1 MIETDYLVI
10 GAGAMGMAFT
20 DVMLTETGSSVV
32 LVDRHGKPGG
42 HWNDAYPFVR
52 LHQPSAFY
60 GVNSR
65 PLGQDR
71 IDTHG
76 WNAGLYELASG
87 AEVLAY
93 YDHVMNQQF
102 LPSGRVEYFPMSV
115 YDPGADSAPN
125 QADAD
130 GRHTYEF
137 RSLVTG
143 RVEQV
148 RARTIVDATYMNVS
162 VPSQRPPVYEV
173 ADAAHCAPL
182 NDLPSTTSASDGFVV
197 IGAGKTGADACLW
210 LLANG
215 VEPDTIRWI
224 MPRDSWYLDRSVIQP
239 GDGFDESTEAF
250 GRSFQHAAESTSL
263 DDLFARLEAEGALL
277 RLDPDITPTM
287 YRCSTVTMAELEQLR
302 RIKNM
307 VRLGRVQSIGVH
319 EIVLDNG
326 TIPTT
331 ANTCH
336 VDCSADG
343 LERRP
348 PVPVFDADAGRIT
361 LQTVR
366 HCQQV
371 FSAAFIAHVEGSYS
385 EAEQKNVLCTVV
397 PHPDTSLDWLR
408 TMHGNIMNMA
418 TWSTDPELTEWLTNA
433 RLDGF
438 SQPGEPSAATVA
450 ARDTAMGFAF
460 PALEKLQTYLA
471 EADAQS

>member
-10 GAGAMGMAFT
+10 GAGAMGMAFA
-20 DVMLTETGSSVV
+20 DVVLTESDAHIV

-71 IDTHG
+71 IDSHG

-87 AEVLAY
+87 AEVVAY
-93 YDHVMNQQF
+93 FDQVMNQQF
-102 LPSGRVEYFPMSV
+102 LASGRVDYFPMSS
-115 YDPGADSAPN
+115 YEPAAHGTATTEP
-125 QADAD
+125 DAD
-130 GRHTYEF
+130 GRRVYEF

-148 RARTIVDATYMNVS
+148 RARTLVDATYMNVS
-162 VPSQRPPVYEV
+162 VPSQRPPAYDV
-173 ADAAHCAPL
+173 ADGAHCAPL
-182 NDLPSTTSASDGFVV
+182 NDLPSMQSASDGFVV

-215 VEPDTIRWI
+215 VDPDTIRWV
-224 MPRDSWYLDRSVIQP
+224 MPRDSWYLDRAVIQP
-239 GDGFDESTEAF
+239 GDGFEESTAAF
-250 GRSFQHAAESTSL
+250 GRSFAHAAESTSL
-263 DDLFARLEAEGALL
+263 DDLFDRLETDGALL
-277 RLDPDITPTM
+277 RLDRDVTPTM

-302 RIKNM
+302 RIDNV
-307 VRLGRVQSIGVH
+307 VRLGRVKSIGVD
-319 EIVLDNG
+319 EIVLDEG

-331 ANTCH
+331 ANTFH

-348 PVPVFDADAGRIT
+348 PVQVFDADQGRIT

-371 FSAAFIAHVEGSYS
+371 FSAAFIAHVEASYD
-385 EAEQKNVLCTVV
+385 EIDTKNLLCTVV

-418 TWSTDPELTEWLTNA
+418 NWSGDPELTEWLANA

-438 SQPGEPSAATVA
+438 SQPGEPTAATIA
-450 ARDTAMGFAF
+450 ARETAMGFAF
-460 PALEKLQTYLA
+460 PALENLQKYLA
-471 EADAQS
+471 EADA

>member
-1 MIETDYLVI
+1 MLETDYLVI
-10 GAGAMGMAFT
+10 GAGAMGMAFA
-20 DVMLTETGSSVV
+20 DVLLTETDARVV
-32 LVDRHGKPGG
+32 LVDRHAKPGG

-65 PLGQDR
+65 PLGADR

-93 YDHVMNQQF
+93 YDQVMHQQF
-102 LPSGRVEYFPMSV
+102 LPSGRVEYFPMSS
-115 YDPGADSAPN
+115 YEPGADN
-125 QADAD
+125 RDVD
-130 GRHTYEF
+130 EF

-143 RVEQV
+143 KVHQV
-148 RARTIVDATYMNVS
+148 RARTLVDATYMNVS
-162 VPSQRPPVYEV
+162 VPSQRPPAYDV
-173 ADAAHCAPL
+173 ADGAFCAPL
-182 NDLPSTTSASDGFVV
+182 NALPSTQSPHDGFVV

-215 VEPDTIRWI
+215 VDPDTIRWI
-224 MPRDSWYLDRSVIQP
+224 MPRDSWYLDRAVIQP
-239 GDGFDESTEAF
+239 GDGFDESTAAF
-250 GRSFQHAAESTSL
+250 GRSFQHAAESTSI
-263 DDLFARLEAEGALL
+263 DDLFDRLEADGALL
-277 RLDPDITPTM
+277 RLDPEVEPTM
-287 YRCSTVTMAELEQLR
+287 YRCSTVTQAELEQLR
-302 RIKNM
+302 RIDNV
-307 VRLGRVQSIGVH
+307 VRLGRVRSIGVD
-319 EIVLDNG
+319 EIVLDEG
-326 TIPTT
+326 AIPTT
-331 ANTCH
+331 PNTFH

-348 PVPVFDADAGRIT
+348 PVAVFDAESSRIT

-371 FSAAFIAHVEGSYS
+371 FSAAFIAHVEAAYDDI
-385 EAEQKNVLCTVV
+385 EKKNALCTVV
-397 PHPDTSLDWLR
+397 PHPDTALDWLR

-418 TWSTDPELTEWLTNA
+418 TWSAEPELIEWLANA

-450 ARDTAMGFAF
+450 ARETAMGFAL
-460 PALEKLQTYLA
+460 PALEKLQAYLQRGVA
-471 EADAQS
+471 TIQ

>member
-20 DVMLTETGSSVV
+20 DVTLTETGSSVV

-65 PLGQDR
+65 PLGQNR
-71 IDTHG
+71 IDTQG

-93 YDHVMNQQF
+93 YDQVMNQQF
-102 LPSGRVEYFPMSV
+102 LPSRRVEYFPMSV
-115 YDPGADSAPN
+115 YEPSIDGAGAVDL
-125 QADAD
+125 DAD
-130 GRHTYEF
+130 GRRLYEF

-143 RVEQV
+143 QVQQV

-162 VPSQRPPVYEV
+162 VPSQRPPVFEV
-173 ADAAHCAPL
+173 ADGAFCAPL
-182 NDLPSTTSASDGFVV
+182 NDLPSTQSPRDGFVV

-210 LLANG
+210 LLSNG
-215 VEPDTIRWI
+215 VDPDTIRWV

-250 GRSFQHAAESTSL
+250 GRSFQHAAESTSV

-277 RLDPDITPTM
+277 RLDPEVTPTM
-287 YRCSTVTMAELEQLR
+287 YRCSTVTAAELEQLR
-302 RIKNM
+302 RIKNL
-307 VRLGRVQSIGVH
+307 VRLGRVRSIGVD
-319 EIVLDNG
+319 EIVLDDG

-331 ANTCH
+331 ANTFH

-348 PVPVFDADAGRIT
+348 AVPVFDVDAGRIT

-371 FSAAFIAHVEGSYS
+371 FSAAFIAHVEGAYP

-397 PHPDTSLDWLR
+397 PHPDAALDWLR

-418 TWSTDPELTEWLTNA
+418 NWSTDLELTEWLANA

-450 ARDTAMGFAF
+450 ARETAMGFAF

-471 EADAQS
+471 EA